1 MKTKEIHFDG
11 KTYVCRVVYSI
22 DGEELLVGSTELLDA
37 LHPGPFRD
45 GDEDFS
51 SEEAK
56 ALYDEVFYF
65 TDKRSL
71 ELPDKE
77 LVEVLKE
84 SNPDWFD

>member
-1 MKTKEIHFDG
+1 MCAALFIQSIG
-11 KTYVCRVVYSI
+11 KSCWLA
-22 DGEELLVGSTELLDA
+22 LLNCWMLYILD
-37 LHPGPFRD
+37 PFRD

-65 TDKRSL
+65 IDKRRL
-71 ELPDKE
+71 KLPDKE

-84 SNPDWFD
+84 SNSDRFD